1 VVALIFIIFDVEV
14 LFLYPWAT
22 IFKQVGGYALAV
34 AMVFL
39 GVLTLGLIYEWKKG
53 YINWVVPTPNI
64 PKMPT
69 KKFEKP
75 KSLEKPKVAEP
86 ETTV

>member
-1 VVALIFIIFDVEV
+1 MIF
-14 LFLYPWAT
+14 
-22 IFKQVGGYALAV
+22 LAV
-34 AMVFL
+34 LA
-39 GVLTLGLIYEWKKG
+39 LGLIYEWKKG

-75 KSLEKPKVAEP
+75 KSLEKPKVTEP
-86 ETTV
+86 ETTA